1 MCSRKWT
8 ADFDIIQVCE
18 KQNIGGFLAAMDFEK
33 AFDSLDHDFQVSAL
47 NK

>member
-1 MCSRKWT
+1 MCSQKWT

-33 AFDSLDHDFQVSAL
+33 AFDSLDHGFQVSAL

>member
-18 KQNIGGFLAAMDFEK
+18 KQNIGGFLATMDFEK